1 MVTATNACFSREA
14 FGDQVRAPS
23 GWKRWVYRGRINDKG
38 RDATTMAGNT
48 GTGAA
53 SCGRYG
59 EPMTLRTPATRP
71 IQTRRTKPTT
81 LTIDIGGTGL
91 KAGAIDGTGT
101 MIGERLRVETTYPM
115 TPDALVAAVV
125 NLVKPV
131 RQFDRVSVAFPG
143 VVRHGIVLSAPHFVT
158 KKGPGSAISSEL
170 VKAWD
175 RFDLDGAFTKALR
188 KPTRVINDA
197 DMQGLDVMLG
207 KGVELV
213 ITLGTGIGNAVFSNG
228 VLGPR
233 TELSHHPLYNGL
245 TYNEYVGDAARKK
258 IGTKK
263 WNRRV
268 AKTIDALD
276 ALFFFDALYVGGGNA
291 AKLTIDLGPKGKLID
306 PNAGLLGGIRL
317 WETRHHTDR
326 EQSTTTASLA
336 SWESPTVGVVN
347 KHRPS

>member
-1 MVTATNACFSREA
+1 MARRRKAERRSGLVWHARRNGWNDRQTWTFNEEGAGVTVVEE
-14 FGDQVRAPS
+14 P
-23 GWKRWVYRGRINDKG
+23 
-38 RDATTMAGNT
+38 T
-48 GTGAA
+48 GTIRCMA
-53 SCGRYG
+53 GRYG
-59 EPMTLRTPATRP
+59 ASMTLRIPATRST
-71 IQTRRTKPTT
+71 QTRPTEPIT

-91 KAGAIDGTGT
+91 KAGAIDSAGN

-115 TPDALVAAVV
+115 TPDALVGALVT
-125 NLVKPV
+125 LVKPV
-131 RQFDRVSVAFPG
+131 GHFNRVSVAFPG

-158 KKGPGSAISSEL
+158 KKGPGSAISPAL

-175 RFDLDGAFTKALR
+175 HFDLDSSLTKALG

-197 DMQGLDVMLG
+197 DMQGLDVMAG

-213 ITLGTGIGNAVFSNG
+213 ITLGTGMGNAVFWNG
-228 VLGPR
+228 VLGSR
-233 TELSHHPLYNGL
+233 LELSHHPLYKGL
-245 TYNEYVGDAARKK
+245 TYNEYIGDAARKK

-268 AKTIDALD
+268 ANTIDALD

-317 WETRHHTDR
+317 WETGHSIDR
-326 EQSTTTASLA
+326 RPTTAA
-336 SWESPTVGVVN
+336 PGATDAAESVRT
-347 KHRPS
+347 